1 MKESF
6 PVNYRLTKNNLEM
19 LDIVN
24 GILDE
29 LQAQG
34 YTLTLRQLYYQLVAK
49 GIIPNRQ
56 SEYSKLSTLLVK
68 GRMCGVV
75 DWNAIEDRVRRPQ
88 LPYWVFDV
96 EMAIDDTIKSYRLN
110 RQSGQQHYI
119 EVWCE
124 KDALSGILSRVTSHY
139 HIRLMINR
147 GYSSASAMY
156 RAYKRFLMYQ
166 EDLKDLVIL
175 YLGDHDPSG
184 LDMIR
189 DVDDR
194 LRTFGVLVDVVHIAL
209 TMEQIEK
216 YNPPPNPT
224 KITDPRAEWY
234 LNEYGNTSWEVDAL
248 SPQIL
253 TELLKKEINY
263 YVDEDMFND
272 VIKQEEED
280 KIELKEFVK

>member
-24 GILDE
+24 GILDD

>member
-1 MKESF
+1 
-6 PVNYRLTKNNLEM
+6 
-19 LDIVN
+19 
-24 GILDE
+24 
-29 LQAQG
+29 
-34 YTLTLRQLYYQLVAK
+34 
-49 GIIPNRQ
+49 
-56 SEYSKLSTLLVK
+56 
-68 GRMCGVV
+68 
-75 DWNAIEDRVRRPQ
+75 
-88 LPYWVFDV
+88 
-96 EMAIDDTIKSYRLN
+96 
-110 RQSGQQHYI
+110 
-119 EVWCE
+119 
-124 KDALSGILSRVTSHY
+124 
-139 HIRLMINR
+139 MINR